1 MTKITWSTKPKI
13 FTLVLTRDFADPW
26 QTQHALLVCF
36 VLREYRI
43 SIIEYI
49 RIKSYFI
56 RILK

>member
-13 FTLVLTRDFADPW
+13 FTLVLTRDFTDPW
-26 QTQHALLVCF
+26 QRQHALSVCF

-43 SIIEYI
+43 STIEYI
-49 RIKSYFI
+49 RIKSYFV